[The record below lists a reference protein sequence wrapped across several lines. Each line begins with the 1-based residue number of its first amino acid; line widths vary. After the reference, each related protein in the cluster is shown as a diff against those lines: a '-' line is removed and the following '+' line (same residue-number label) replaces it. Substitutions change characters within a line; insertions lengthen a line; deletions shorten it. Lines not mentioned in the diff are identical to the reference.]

1 MDADALNSC
10 PDGVGE
16 NSVLRVKQQA
26 VACKIMGG
34 HLHGYMQVLERYLQP
49 CICHLQIRITLEN
62 RPGAC
67 SR

>member
-1 MDADALNSC
+1 M
-10 PDGVGE
+10 
-16 NSVLRVKQQA
+16 LRVKQQA

-34 HLHGYMQVLERYLQP
+34 HLHGYMQVLERYLQT